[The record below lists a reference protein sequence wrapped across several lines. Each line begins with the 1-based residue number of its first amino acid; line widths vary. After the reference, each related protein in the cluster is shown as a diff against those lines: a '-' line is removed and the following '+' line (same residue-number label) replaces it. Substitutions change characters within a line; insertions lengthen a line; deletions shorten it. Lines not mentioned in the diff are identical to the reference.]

1 MSKNND
7 PTIQKK
13 VAQLDELLAWF
24 SSDSFALEQATVK
37 LQDAKRLAA
46 EIENDL
52 TTLENEITI
61 VKQSFASD
69 AE

>member
-1 MSKNND
+1 MSKND

-13 VAQLDELLAWF
+13 VAKLDELLEWF
-24 SSDSFALEQATVK
+24 SSEEFVLEQATEK
-37 LQDAKRLAA
+37 LQEAKQLAT
-46 EIENDL
+46 EIEDEL
-52 TTLENEITI
+52 KTLENEITI

>member
-1 MSKNND
+1 MSKND

-13 VAQLDELLAWF
+13 VAKLDELLEWF
-24 SSDSFALEQATVK
+24 SSEEFVLEQATER
-37 LQDAKRLAA
+37 LQEAKQLAT
-46 EIENDL
+46 EIEDEL
-52 TTLENEITI
+52 KTLENEITI